1 MKYIPKNKKHLEK
14 RLKELEK
21 RYEKITEELIDERA
35 SVTSDESENLHHI
48 LVERE
53 FVLKQINS
61 LKKRIQKINIT
72 SYRNESEPKNISVGT
87 CVKLKNHTHDIE
99 VCLVD
104 SAEAEPTNG
113 LISALSPIGQAII
126 GKSLGDEVIVNLP
139 SGSVPY
145 KIEKIF

>member
-1 MKYIPKNKKHLEK
+1 MKYPPKNKKRLKK
-14 RLKELEK
+14 RLAELEK
-21 RYEKITEELIDERA
+21 RYEEITEELIDERA

-53 FVLKQINS
+53 FFLKQINT

-72 SYRNESEPKNISVGT
+72 LPRNESRPTNVSVGS
-87 CVKLKNHTHDIE
+87 CVKLKNHSHDIE

-104 SAEAEPTNG
+104 TTDAEPIKG
-113 LISALSPIGQAII
+113 LISVLSPIGQAIL
-126 GKSLGDEVIVNLP
+126 GKSLGDEIVVNLP
-139 SGSVPY
+139 KGSIPY